1 MSLRHA
7 LTASFILSIIVST
20 PLHATIS
27 KQEAHTIR
35 SKLKAKKYDQLG
47 SFLKNHT
54 SHSKKDLVKLKKI
67 ARSEHAH
74 SLYKAITATDNF
86 KKIRKGLG
94 ISTGTFLQT
103 ALFMETTLKK
113 KIAHKKYYLNKKDTG
128 LKRTVE
134 YDPHNKKAFIV
145 LTGLKSAYLGHGA
158 KKTVYKSIQ
167 YINTKSKIVARAEQS
182 GKLRDELTITK
193 HLQGAPGILELKGF
207 GHHKKHGEKY
217 KTIYSKLY
225 TTGTLRTIFGKKIH
239 LSFYEKVRIAF
250 NLLQGLESMHKRKIV
265 HRDLDAKNY
274 FISIPSGKAHRRKV
288 TAVIADFGWSSYI
301 KNLKF
306 DRAQASIKNAAP
318 EGHFFHKMK
327 GSDYFATDVYAL
339 ALDLYRLFYE
349 KKPAW
354 RNISPLYSL
363 DSRYK
368 KVLHKLN
375 QKTHGRRRLL
385 LYKKVH
391 GKISNKERFEY
402 IILRM
407 LHPHP
412 KMRGS
417 AAKCRL
423 EMQNLLKKIK

>member
-1 MSLRHA
+1 MSLRYA
-7 LTASFILSIIVST
+7 LTASFISGILFVM
-20 PLHATIS
+20 PLHAEIS
-27 KQEAHTIR
+27 NHQTHIIR
-35 SKLKAKKYDQLG
+35 STLKAKKYDKLG
-47 SFLKNHT
+47 FFLKNHT
-54 SHSKKDLVKLKKI
+54 GHSKKDLLKLQKI

-74 SLYKAITATDNF
+74 CLYKAVTATDNF
-86 KKIRKGLG
+86 KKIRSHLG
-94 ISTGTFLQT
+94 ISTGAFLQT
-103 ALFMETTLKK
+103 ALFMETTLKREIARK
-113 KIAHKKYYLNKKDTG
+113 KHYIKKKNTG
-128 LKRTVE
+128 LERTLE
-134 YDPHNKKAFIV
+134 YDPHNKKTFIV
-145 LTGLKSAYLGHGA
+145 LTGQKSAYLGHGA

-167 YINTKSKIVARAEQS
+167 YINTQSKIVARAEQS
-182 GKLRDELTITK
+182 GKIRHELAITK

-225 TTGTLRTIFGKKIH
+225 TTGTLRTIFGKKIR
-239 LSFYEKVRIAF
+239 LSFYEKVKIAF

-274 FISIPSGKAHRRKV
+274 FISIPPGKPNRRKV

-301 KNLKF
+301 KNLKY
-306 DRAQASIKNAAP
+306 DRAQASIKNTSP
-318 EGHFFHKMK
+318 EGHFFYKMK
-327 GSDYFATDVYAL
+327 RSHYFATDVYAL

-363 DSRYK
+363 KSRYK
-368 KVLHKLN
+368 KVMNKLN

-385 LYKKVH
+385 LYKKIH

-417 AAKCRL
+417 ATKCRL
-423 EMQNLLKKIK
+423 EIKNLLKRLK